1 MRFGNP
7 YSIKWIKENLKE
19 FIDALIRKSK
29 LVKKLSDNLEPY
41 RKNNDR
47 IGDDKLLK
55 ELLNKEEGLGYRP

>member
-1 MRFGNP
+1 MCVGNP

-29 LVKKLSDNLEPY
+29 LVKKFSDNLESY